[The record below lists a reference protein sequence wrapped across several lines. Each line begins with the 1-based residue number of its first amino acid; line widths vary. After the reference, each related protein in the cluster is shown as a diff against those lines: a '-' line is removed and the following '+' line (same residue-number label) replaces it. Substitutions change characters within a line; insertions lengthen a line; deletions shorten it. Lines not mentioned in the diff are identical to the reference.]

1 MASPSAQTV
10 HLAPPASCPN
20 CGRARIVHATG
31 EKTAPRRTFA
41 STPQL
46 AIYVA
51 NLLLIG
57 GAIAISVQPESAS
70 SPLIFGGFL
79 AGHICLGLYAILLRE
94 RGLLFLNAALA
105 ALDLYAVLIRL

>member
-1 MASPSAQTV
+1 MNT
-10 HLAPPASCPN
+10 PA
-20 CGRARIVHATG
+20 
-31 EKTAPRRTFA
+31 F
-41 STPQL
+41 

-57 GAIAISVQPESAS
+57 GAIAISVLPNSAS

-79 AGHICLGLYAILLRE
+79 IGHVCLSLHAIRLRE

-105 ALDLYAVLIRL
+105 TLDLYAVIIRV

>member
-20 CGRARIVHATG
+20 CGRERIIHATG
-31 EKTAPRRTFA
+31 EKATPRRTFA

-105 ALDLYAVLIRL
+105 ALDLYAVVIRL